1 VVEGYALV
9 CGTNQGI
16 YARARQ
22 HPNSLILIS
31 SLNDG
36 TRREF
41 SCPMDVQQL
50 KDNAAKGEFFS
61 YACGVAYEIATKYK
75 VRGVIID
82 NYKTDLPIAKGLS
95 SSAAIT
101 VLVARA
107 FNRLYDLKLTIQ
119 GEMDIAYHGEVSF
132 PLFRALF

>member
-16 YARARQ
+16 YARVRQ
-22 HPNSLILIS
+22 HPTSLVVVS
-31 SLNDG
+31 ALNDG
-36 TRREF
+36 SHKEF
-41 SCPMDVQQL
+41 TCPMDLNIL
-50 KDNAAKGEFFS
+50 KENAGKGEFFS

-75 VRGVIID
+75 VRGIVID

-95 SSAAIT
+95 SSAAIC

-107 FNRLYDLKLTIQ
+107 FNR
-119 GEMDIAYHGEVSF
+119 
-132 PLFRALF
+132 